1 MKKKFGERVK
11 LFLRRTRKR
20 RDKEFSKR
28 IINRIVTCCLFFMF
42 LSYVLAWFGKVEIAE
57 SLSVAIAT
65 TTIVTCIGYM
75 GKSTIENL
83 SKYTDT
89 FGNNLY
95 TPEQFNR
102 MQDSLY
108 NGYDENDG
116 YFGDDDG
123 V

>member
-1 MKKKFGERVK
+1 MKKKISERLK
-11 LFLRRTRKR
+11 LFIRRVRRRKN
-20 RDKEFSKR
+20 KEFSKR
-28 IINRIVTCCLFFMF
+28 IINRIVNCCLIFMF

-65 TTIVTCIGYM
+65 TTIVTCVGYM

-83 SKYTDT
+83 SKYTDM

-95 TPEQFNR
+95 TPEQFNQY
-102 MQDSLY
+102 QDNIY
-108 NGYDENDG
+108 NDYDEKDG